1 MCAIY
6 TGVVGFGT
14 TPAETMRG
22 GRALDPDVLIVR
34 QIKYRQAEVARKG
47 LVKAALLLSS
57 LFSSKEL
64 RE

>member
-14 TPAETMRG
+14 TPTETTRG
-22 GRALDPDVLIVR
+22 GGALDPDVLIVR
-34 QIKYRQAEVARKG
+34 QIKYRQAGVARKG

-57 LFSSKEL
+57 LFSSEEL